1 MNTLSFITANYV
13 ARELNYQMTEGWDQ
27 GDAATQA
34 AFRPAEQFESKLGV
48 MLGDIKALGFQTLDL
63 WGAHLHGRW
72 ATAEHLRIAKELL
85 AKHELQVVSLAA
97 WIDSLETLK
106 GTATIAAALGATS
119 IGGGAPSLHTF
130 RADAEA
136 VLKEHGVTLGIEN
149 HPEKT
154 PDEVLKQIGDGAD
167 GFIGTAL
174 DTGWWATQ
182 GFSAPQ
188 AIRELKDHLVH
199 VHLKDIK
206 AEGEHETCRLGTGTV
221 PITECLEVLQEV
233 GYMGA
238 LGIEHEPETFDP
250 TQDIE
255 ASAALVRDWLVEH
268 G

>member
-13 ARELNYQMTEGWDQ
+13 ARELNYQMSEGWDQ

-34 AFRPAEQFESKLGV
+34 AFRPVEQFESKLDA
-48 MLGDIKALGFQTLDL
+48 MLGDIKALGFQALDL

-85 AKHELQVVSLAA
+85 AERELKVVSLAA

-106 GTATIAAALGATS
+106 GTAAIATALGATS
-119 IGGGAPSLHTF
+119 IGGGAPSLHEF

-136 VLKEHGVTLGIEN
+136 VLKEHGVKLGIEN
-149 HPEKT
+149 HPERT

-167 GFIGTAL
+167 GFIGAAL

-182 GFSAPQ
+182 GFRAPQ
-188 AIRELKDHLVH
+188 AIGELKDHLVH
-199 VHLKDIK
+199 VHLKDVR
-206 AEGEHETCRLGTGTV
+206 AEGEHETCRLGTGIV
-221 PITECLEVLQEV
+221 PITECLETLREV
-233 GYMGA
+233 GYTGA

-250 TQDIE
+250 TQDIR
-255 ASAALVRDWLVEH
+255 ASAALVRDWLAER